1 MAFPRVPALLVLLAL
16 ASLAWPRDAGAQI
29 HRCTTTD
36 GRVIY
41 TDQRCEAL
49 GAKERP
55 AEAAAPDTGPK
66 ALGAGGSRLYRGG
79 CSRTLQD
86 LVYELRTAID
96 AQDANR
102 LSGITHWVG
111 VSEAQANA
119 MMDRLDAIVRRPLF
133 DISPIVPEA
142 LQDTTVLAGPTD
154 SGPTDIRLTTV
165 RRPPTGLRLDQ
176 VAPNG
181 ITPVQTSVGL
191 QRHFGCWWIT
201 P

>member
-1 MAFPRVPALLVLLAL
+1 MAPSRFPALFCLLPLAAL
-16 ASLAWPRDAGAQI
+16 ACPRDAGAQI
-29 HRCTTTD
+29 HRCTTGD

-49 GAKERP
+49 GASELP
-55 AEAAAPDTGPK
+55 DPAAASVPDTGPK
-66 ALGAGGSRLYRGG
+66 ALGVGGARVYRGG

-86 LVYELRTAID
+86 LVYELRTAVD

-119 MMDRLDAIVRRPLF
+119 MMARLDAIARKPLF
-133 DISPIVPEA
+133 DIAPIAPGSA
-142 LQDTTVLAGPTD
+142 QDTTILAGPTD
-154 SGPTDIRLTTV
+154 LPRTTA
-165 RRPPTGLRLDQ
+165 RRPPTGLRLEQ
-176 VAPNG
+176 VAPDG

>member
-1 MAFPRVPALLVLLAL
+1 MALPRFPVLLLLFAT
-16 ASLAWPRDAGAQI
+16 ALAWPHAADAQI
-29 HRCTTTD
+29 HRCTATD

-49 GAKERP
+49 GATERP
-55 AEAAAPDTGPK
+55 ADDPPTGTPDTGPK
-66 ALGAGGSRLYRGG
+66 GLGAGGSRLYRGG

-111 VSEAQANA
+111 VSEHQANA
-119 MMDRLDAIVRRPLF
+119 MMDRLDAIVRKPLF
-133 DISPIVPEA
+133 DVSPQYPDA
-142 LQDTTVLAGPTD
+142 AQDTTILAGPAD
-154 SGPTDIRLTTV
+154 VPRTTA